1 MPAVDYEVV
10 NVKLRALI
18 ASKPSHGRDALLRQ
32 MAEIEADCMIPED
45 QRGYD
50 DRPVV
55 HYQHRTIDPANS
67 AASHA

>member
-1 MPAVDYEVV
+1 MPAVDYEAV
-10 NVKLRALI
+10 NVKLRSLI

-32 MAEIEADCMIPED
+32 MAEIEEACLIPED

-55 HYQHRTIDPANS
+55 RYHRAPAPTNG
-67 AASHA
+67 AAPHA